1 MPSERR
7 RMSSAGVVAAL
18 SGVAAGELVSA
29 VDPSGPSP
37 LSAVGDAFIDSI
49 GVRIKDLAVDLFG
62 TNHRTAL
69 VIGIFVVIG
78 ILGGLVGR
86 RHQQSPRSARAAIA
100 VAGAIGLAAFWSR
113 PDGRWWMGALS
124 IAVAVGVS
132 VVTLSALASR
142 ASRPTVD
149 VPIPGLGTA
158 SRRGFLSAAAGVSV
172 GAGAALVTSR
182 LLRGGTTAA
191 VSPGARALPDP
202 VSTIAVPNTG
212 ITTPGVSP
220 YITPTRDFYRIDTA
234 LRIPRVDADT
244 WSLSVTGLVDR
255 PLTIDF
261 DELLALD
268 SVSVPVTIACVSNPV
283 GGDLVG
289 TAEWQGVPLRDLLD
303 LAGVSPRAEQLV
315 GRSVD
320 RFTAGFPLAALD
332 DERTALVAYAMNGDF
347 LPALHGFPARLI
359 VSGLYG
365 YVSATKWLSEIELTT
380 WDGFDGYWV
389 PLGWSKEG
397 PVKIASRID
406 TPRNRIVRG
415 PTAIGGVALAPS
427 TGIAR
432 VEVQIDDEEWRDAA
446 LGRVAGDD
454 TWVQWSLDWEATAG
468 MHWLR
473 CRAYDADGR
482 RQTSDIAPVAPDGA
496 TGWHTVRIA
505 VD

>member
-1 MPSERR
+1 
-7 RMSSAGVVAAL
+7 
-18 SGVAAGELVSA
+18 
-29 VDPSGPSP
+29 
-37 LSAVGDAFIDSI
+37 
-49 GVRIKDLAVDLFG
+49 
-62 TNHRTAL
+62 
-69 VIGIFVVIG
+69 
-78 ILGGLVGR
+78 
-86 RHQQSPRSARAAIA
+86 
-100 VAGAIGLAAFWSR
+100 
-113 PDGRWWMGALS
+113 
-124 IAVAVGVS
+124 
-132 VVTLSALASR
+132 
-142 ASRPTVD
+142 
-149 VPIPGLGTA
+149 
-158 SRRGFLSAAAGVSV
+158 
-172 GAGAALVTSR
+172 
-182 LLRGGTTAA
+182 
-191 VSPGARALPDP
+191 
-202 VSTIAVPNTG
+202 
-212 ITTPGVSP
+212 VSP

-234 LRIPRVDADT
+234 LRIPRVDADS
-244 WSLSVTGLVDR
+244 WSLSVTGLVGR
-255 PLTIDF
+255 PFTIDF
-261 DELLALD
+261 DELLAME

-303 LAGVSPRAEQLV
+303 RADVSPGAEQLV
-315 GRSVD
+315 GHSVD
-320 RFTAGFPLAALD
+320 RFTAGFPLAALA

-406 TPRNRIVRG
+406 TPRNRIGVG

-427 TGIAR
+427 VGIAR
-432 VEVQIDDEEWRDAA
+432 VEVQVDDEEWREAE

-454 TWVQWSLDWEATAG
+454 TWVQWKIDWEATAG

-473 CRAYDADGR
+473 CRAHDTEGR
-482 RQTSDIAPVAPDGA
+482 MQTSDIAPVAPDGA

>member
-1 MPSERR
+1 
-7 RMSSAGVVAAL
+7 MSWAGTVAAL
-18 SGVAAGELVSA
+18 SGVAVGELISA
-29 VDPSGPSP
+29 VDTSGPSP

-62 TNHRTAL
+62 ANHRAAL
-69 VIGIFVVIG
+69 VIGMFLIIG
-78 ILGGLVGR
+78 VLGALAGR
-86 RHQQSPRSARAAIA
+86 RHQRSPRSARAGII
-100 VAGAIGLAAFWSR
+100 VAGAMGLAAFLSR
-113 PDGRWWMGALS
+113 PDGRWWMGFISIVAAILVTFAVLS
-124 IAVAVGVS
+124 MLSSRARRPAVA
-132 VVTLSALASR
+132 T
-142 ASRPTVD
+142 
-149 VPIPGLGTA
+149 PIPGMGTA
-158 SRRGFLSAAAGVSV
+158 SRRGFLSASAGVSV
-172 GAGAALVTSR
+172 GAGTALVASR
-182 LLRGGTTAA
+182 LLRGDTTVA
-191 VSPGARALPDP
+191 VAPGSRALPDP
-202 VSTIAVPNTG
+202 VSTVAVPDTG

-234 LRIPRVDADT
+234 LRIPRVDADS
-244 WSLSVTGLVDR
+244 WSLSVTGLVGR
-255 PLTIDF
+255 PFTIDF
-261 DELLALD
+261 DELLAME

-303 LAGVSPRAEQLV
+303 RAEVSPGAEQLV
-315 GRSVD
+315 GHSVD
-320 RFTAGFPLAALD
+320 RFTAGFPLAALA

-406 TPRNRIVRG
+406 TPRNRIGVG

-427 TGIAR
+427 VGIAR
-432 VEVQIDDEEWRDAA
+432 VEVQVDDEEWREAE

-454 TWVQWSLDWEATAG
+454 TWVQWKIDWEATAG

-473 CRAYDADGR
+473 CRAHDTEGR
-482 RQTSDIAPVAPDGA
+482 MQTSDIAPVAPDGA